1 VAETTTRTPTTK
13 SATKTPTAAAGGDEV
28 GASSPGKPL
37 VELRACDVD
46 LTAVEHGE
54 ESLLEQVRAV
64 DASVVALKHRELV
77 ALDSTKVPGVL
88 LQCPSRA
95 LELGPILGGGLA
107 DLVAPDL
114 IDCLVCEPLDVKSIE
129 DDLRIGA
136 SLGDCLDVRSGH
148 VDRDRL
154 ELGAARRS
162 EHPEEGFEGVGALSL
177 ARPEASPHFR

>member
-1 VAETTTRTPTTK
+1 M
-13 SATKTPTAAAGGDEV
+13 

-88 LQCPSRA
+88 LQCPSCA
-95 LELGPILGGGLA
+95 LELEPILGGGLA

-114 IDCLVCEPLDVKSIE
+114 VDCLVCEPLDVKSIE

-136 SLGDCLDVRSGH
+136 SLCDCLDVRSGH

-154 ELGAARRS
+154 ELVAASRS
-162 EHPEEGFEGVGALSL
+162 EQREEAFEGVGALSL
-177 ARPEASPHFR
+177 ARPHDVSAVVVHDDGDVLVVS